1 MYYKKF
7 IPHPFL
13 LPFVEC
19 FYIWEGKL
27 SAFDIQTFDS
37 PPTGFASIVFNYG
50 DAYTVSNQQHACLKT
65 PSFFI
70 TGQATGRYEL
80 SLSGTIGMVGVVF
93 KPAALGTFFNL
104 PMFELTEERL
114 DLKSVLGKSVEE
126 LGMRIAEM
134 PMRIHRLKLLENW
147 LLQLHREKE
156 KEFDGIDFA
165 ANLISENTGNIE
177 IEELL
182 GQVFMS
188 RRQFERKF
196 FNKVGVSPKYYIRIR
211 RISHICNLLA
221 RQETANWQLLIGAG
235 GYFDQAHF
243 IKEFKHFLSVTPTQ
257 YFKHNKEL
265 VHFLE
270 YDFLVEQ

>member
-1 MYYKKF
+1 MF
-7 IPHPFL
+7 
-13 LPFVEC
+13 ESC
-19 FYIWEGKL
+19 
-27 SAFDIQTFDS
+27 TFES
-37 PPTGFASIVFNYG
+37 PPSSFASIVFNYG
-50 DAYTVSNQQHACLKT
+50 NTYTVTNQQHTHLKT

-93 KPAALGTFFNL
+93 KPAALATFFDL

-114 DLKSVLGKSVEE
+114 DLKSVLGKAAEE
-126 LGMRIAEM
+126 LGMRIAEA
-134 PMRIHRLKLLENW
+134 PTRKHRLRLLENW
-147 LLQLHREKE
+147 LLQLQREKADH
-156 KEFDGIDFA
+156 FDGIDFA
-165 ANLISENTGNIE
+165 ANLILDQNGVVEVD
-177 IEELL
+177 ELL
-182 GQVFMS
+182 RHVFMS

-211 RISHICNLLA
+211 RIGHVCNLLA
-221 RQETANWQLLIGAG
+221 HQQRADWQLLIGAG

-243 IKEFKHFLSVTPTQ
+243 IKEFKHFLGATPSQ

-270 YDFLVEQ
+270 QE